1 MSELQKMFERQY
13 ALQQE
18 MFSLDEILADP
29 ERRATWVAQMMFA
42 LTDEVHEAAEQV
54 GWKHW
59 ATSRH
64 FDTDAFGSE
73 LIDALHFLI
82 ALLIASDWPADAVYA
97 AYMAKAE
104 VIEKRQREGHDGR
117 RQR

>member
-18 MFSLDEILADP
+18 VFGLDEVLADP
-29 ERRATWVAQMMFA
+29 EKRAMWFTQMMFG
-42 LTDEVHEAAEQV
+42 LTDEVHEAAEHV

-64 FDTDAFGSE
+64 IDTDAFGSE

-82 ALLIASDWPADAVYA
+82 ALLIASDWPADVVYGS
-97 AYMAKAE
+97 YMAKAD
-104 VIEKRQREGHDGR
+104 VIERRQREGHDGR